1 MYSNTRFG
9 EILKALPRRQFDK
22 AVNQHKSDYRSK
34 GFSTWDQLLAMI
46 FVQLSGCQS
55 LREVEA
61 GFNHHTTQHY
71 HLGTR
76 KLKRSTLSDAN
87 AQRSSEVFGDVCS
100 LLLKQAHRKVRSEL
114 KDVLYLIDST
124 PIPLS
129 GLGYDDWSRKE
140 NNGRSQGLKVHTVL
154 APAVDTPV
162 EIEITAPNVNDVEIG
177 RKTVLEAGATYVFDK
192 AYCDY
197 NWWYSMSEVGSYFVS
212 RFKKNAGIKWVKDHA
227 IPESDQAFILE
238 DSTVTFKN
246 KRPGGKRINRHYGT
260 PLRRIVVHRPD
271 KSFPMVL
278 VTNDFTRS
286 AADIAD
292 LYKRRWGI
300 ELFFKWLKQNLKIK
314 RFIGRSKNAVKTQIY
329 TALITYLLIL
339 IVHEA
344 NKVTMSLKL
353 FIITLKSSLFQ
364 RLETE
369 RYRERRRR
377 KAQLEYERHQMAF
390 AL

>member
-1 MYSNTRFG
+1 MYSNTRFS
-9 EILKALPRRQFDK
+9 EILNALPRQHFNK
-22 AVNQHKSDYRSK
+22 AVSQHKSDYRAK

-46 FVQLSGCQS
+46 FVQISGCQS

-61 GFNHHTTQHY
+61 GFNHHTAQHY

-87 AQRSSEVFGDVCS
+87 ANRSSEVFGDICS
-100 LLLKQAHRKVRSEL
+100 LLLEQAHRKVRSEL

-124 PIPLS
+124 PIPLN
-129 GLGYDDWSRKE
+129 GLGYDDWASKD
-140 NNGRSQGLKVHTVL
+140 NNGRSRGLKVHTVL
-154 APAVDTPV
+154 APDVDTPV
-162 EIEITAPNVNDVEIG
+162 RIDITAPNVNDVEIG
-177 RKTVLEAGATYVFDK
+177 KKTPLEAGATYVFDK

-197 NWWYSMSEVGSYFVS
+197 NWWYSMSEAGSYFVS
-212 RFKKNAGIKWVKDHA
+212 RFKKNAGIKRVKDHD

-246 KRPGGKRINRHYGT
+246 KRPGSKRINRHYDT
-260 PLRRIVVHRPD
+260 PLRRIVVNRPD

-286 AADIAD
+286 ATEIAE

-339 IVHEA
+339 ICHETH
-344 NKVTMSLKL
+344 KVTMSLKL
-353 FIITLKSSLFQ
+353 FIVELKLSLFQ

-377 KAQLEYERHQMAF
+377 KAQLECERHQMAF